1 MTLRFTRLTRPAIRK
16 LQAGERITEHGITAE
31 GLPDGD
37 VRYSINIMVDGERI
51 HRVVGRESDGTT
63 RTQAEDFI
71 ANTRAAAKE
80 GRLNLPR
87 GRKIHLP
94 FAKAAKLYLERE
106 KEAGGKDLVSKE
118 RHLRLHLVPYFGA
131 MRVDRISTF
140 TVEKFR
146 NSLRKQGLAEGN
158 INRILATYR
167 RMGRRLTKW
176 EAIPTPLP
184 MIEMKRADDHR
195 ERVLSVAEEG
205 ALLDAALEDS
215 NPYVWLFIKIGLAT
229 SLRHS
234 EILSARFDRLDRQR
248 KRLRVQVKG
257 GKWREQPMSEK
268 ITQILLRERDMAQD
282 PEGWIFPSPN
292 SASGHIDRMKKAFR
306 RCVTRAGLDPSE
318 VIPHT
323 MRHTAITNLAETGAD
338 VKTIQKFSGHGTL
351 EMVFRYTHARDLR
364 VDDAVEMMERAKTN
378 VEQLDRSK
386 GEKS

>member
-1 MTLRFTRLTRPAIRK
+1 MFGQKQTKVGIPEFGLTH
-16 LQAGERITEHGITAE
+16 QAPKNGGA
-31 GLPDGD
+31 
-37 VRYSINIMVDGERI
+37 SIAANSNWFRQWTTSAASSNEWL
-51 HRVVGRESDGTT
+51 T

-71 ANTRAAAKE
+71 AKTRAEAKK

-87 GRKIHLP
+87 GRKINLT
-94 FAKAAKLYLERE
+94 FAKAATLYLERE
-106 KEAGGKDLVSKE
+106 KEADGKGLVSKE
-118 RHLRLHLVPYFGA
+118 RHLRLHLVPYFGN
-131 MRVDRISTF
+131 MRVDKITTF

-146 NSLRKQGLAEGN
+146 NSLRKQGAAEGN

-167 RMGRRLTKW
+167 RMGRRLARW

-184 MIEMKRADDHR
+184 MIELKRADDHR

-205 ALLDAALEDS
+205 ALLDAALADS
-215 NPYVWLFIKIGLAT
+215 NSYVWLFIKIGLAS

-234 EILSARFDRLDRQR
+234 EILSARFDRLDPQR

-257 GKWREQPMSEK
+257 GKWRKQPLSEE

-306 RCVTRAGLDPSE
+306 RCVIRAGLDPSE

-338 VKTIQKFSGHGTL
+338 VKTIQEFSGHETL
-351 EMVFRYTHARDLR
+351 VMVFHYTHARDHR
-364 VDDAVEMMERAKTN
+364 VDNAVEMMERAKTN
-378 VEQLDRSK
+378 VEQLERSK
-386 GEKS
+386 DEKF

>member
-1 MTLRFTRLTRPAIRK
+1 MPLRFAHLPRPAIRK
-16 LQAGERITEHGITAE
+16 LQPGERITENGITAE
-31 GLPDGD
+31 GLKDGD
-37 VRYSINIMVDGERI
+37 IRYSINVMVDGQRI
-51 HRVVGRESDGTT
+51 HRVIGRASDGTT

-71 ANTRAAAKE
+71 AQTRAAAKE

-87 GRKIHLP
+87 GRKVHLT

-106 KEAGGKDLVSKE
+106 KEAGAKNLVSRE
-118 RHLRLHLVPYFGA
+118 RHLRLHLTPYFGA

-146 NSLRKQGLAEGN
+146 NSLRKQGLTEGN
-158 INRILATYR
+158 INAILASYR
-167 RMGRRLTKW
+167 RMGRRLAEW

-184 MIEMKRADDHR
+184 MIKLKLVDDHR

-205 ALLDAALEDS
+205 ALLDAALADS

-234 EILSARFDRLDRQR
+234 EILSARFDRLDPQG

-257 GKWREQPMSEK
+257 GKWRKQPLSKE

-306 RCVTRAGLDPSE
+306 RCVVRAGLDPSE

-323 MRHTAITNLAETGAD
+323 MRHTAITNLAETGAN
-338 VKTIQKFSGHGTL
+338 VKTIQKFSGHESL
-351 EMVFRYTHARDLR
+351 EMVFRYTHARDQR

-378 VEQLDRSK
+378 VEQLDHSK